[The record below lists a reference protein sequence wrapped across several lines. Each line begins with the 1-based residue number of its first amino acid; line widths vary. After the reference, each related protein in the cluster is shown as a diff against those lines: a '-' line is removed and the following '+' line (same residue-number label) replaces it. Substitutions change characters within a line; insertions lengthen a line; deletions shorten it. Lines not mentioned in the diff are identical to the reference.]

1 MLQQSFKEPCE
12 TFAYSIAWT
21 LQELAE
27 SIRKM
32 KKCLPLSLINPKLK
46 TRRLELNF
54 VMSSKSS
61 LLQDSDKL
69 EIVSLV
75 FLLMTMME
83 KAETLVKD
91 VEELGELANFHPR

>member
-1 MLQQSFKEPCE
+1 
-12 TFAYSIAWT
+12 
-21 LQELAE
+21 
-27 SIRKM
+27 M